1 MEPAGFIIHQSNRT
15 EALLAALAEVLARPP
30 ADPLQPEVIVVR
42 SLGMRTW
49 LAQQLARRLGVW
61 SLAWFP
67 FPRDLVDHLI
77 EGLLPECS
85 ERRCYA
91 PEALY
96 WAVRDDL
103 PALLDEPAFAALR
116 RYLSGPARE
125 RKAHQLAG
133 RVARLFD
140 GYFLYRPQ
148 MILAW
153 EAGEGDHWQARLF
166 RSLRLRLGPH
176 HPARVLDE
184 LRRALQRSAA
194 AAELPPRL
202 SVFGLSSLPPIYL
215 QLLAGLARRRAVHLY
230 LLNPSQAYW
239 SHIRSQRSIV
249 RAAERAGRSPEA
261 LAAELH
267 LEPGHPLLAA
277 WGQQGRELQLVIERE
292 IDYDDSDDRF
302 VDPLAAAGE
311 CLLTR
316 LQSDILHLRQRPG
329 PEAPAV
335 ELAPEDDSLEIHA
348 CHSPMREVE
357 TLADRLRLLF
367 EAEPDLQPHQVLVM
381 SPDIE
386 AYAPLLEAVFGGRDP
401 IPFSI
406 SDRRQRAESG
416 VVRAMLTILEG
427 VDGRLTASW
436 VLDLLAQ
443 TAVRERFG
451 LDERDVEQLGAWA
464 REAGVRW
471 GMDAAHRVR
480 LGQPDFDQSSWRFGL
495 DRLLLGCAMPA
506 DGRTLFG
513 GRLAAPQA
521 EGREAELLGRLAAF
535 CDLLFGELRALT
547 RPRPVTEWAERLE
560 RCAERLLAAGGEHHP
575 QHQLLRHALAE
586 LADAA
591 EAAGHAVPVAFESIR
606 LALADRLDER
616 VTHAGFL
623 SGGVTCCN
631 LQPMRSLPFA
641 VVCLLGMNDGAF
653 PRTERRPAFDLLA
666 QSPRPGDPSRRNEDR
681 TLFLEALLAA
691 RRHLIVTYTGRDAR
705 DDRPLPPSVLVADLL
720 DAAGQACGLDTEAA
734 ARELVCQQPLQPY
747 SPRLFDTA
755 DTRRLRPRGTAAV
768 WCAAAEAAAG
778 TRRPAPPFMSSR
790 LPAGPERDSAVQLE
804 DLIRFLRDPPAWLLS
819 RRLGLRIEPVPQAE
833 VERELLEA
841 EGLAGYQAAER
852 LLAALLEPEPAND
865 EELVA
870 RLQADNALPPG
881 AGGQAWL
888 HKLRRRV
895 APIAVAARRWTGAPP
910 LPPVS
915 FELPLA
921 GGRLVGTLEG
931 LRPEGRIVVTSGVV
945 GARRRLDAWVHH
957 LALVCAAPAGVAP
970 ISRLLGRASNGTAP
984 TARRWADVSAPAAE
998 LERLLALYRRGCC
1011 EPLAFFPKSALVL
1024 AEKLQGAD
1032 AADSA
1037 ARSSAVAAARRELF
1051 SDWGGFAEARTP
1063 AVRQVFGERDP
1074 LADEGTFIA
1083 LALAVWSP
1091 ELEAGQQEEPR

>member
-1 MEPAGFIIHQSNRT
+1 MEPAGFLIHQSNRT
-15 EALLAALAEVLARPP
+15 EQLLAALAEALARPP

-49 LAQQLARRLGVW
+49 LAQQLARRLGIW
-61 SLAWFP
+61 SLARFP

-77 EGLLPECS
+77 EALLPDCS
-85 ERRCYA
+85 DRRRYA

-96 WAVRDDL
+96 WAVRDGL
-103 PALLDEPAFAALR
+103 PELSDEPAFAPLR

-133 RVARLFD
+133 RVARLLD

-148 MILAW
+148 MVLAW
-153 EAGEGDHWQARLF
+153 EAGEADHWQARLF
-166 RSLRLRLGPH
+166 RTLRRRLGPN
-176 HPARVLDE
+176 HPARVLDR
-184 LRRALQRSAA
+184 LRRELHASDAA
-194 AAELPPRL
+194 PADLPPRL

-215 QLLAGLARRRAVHLY
+215 QLLAGLARQQEVHLY

-239 SHIRSQRSIV
+239 SHIRSQRTIV
-249 RAAERAGRSPEA
+249 RAAERAGQSPEA

-292 IDYDDSDDRF
+292 IDYADSDDRF
-302 VDPLAAAGE
+302 VDPLAAADDH
-311 CLLTR
+311 LLTR

-329 PEAPAV
+329 PEAPVV
-335 ELAPEDDSLEIHA
+335 ELAPDDDSIEIHV
-348 CHSPMREVE
+348 CHGPMREVE

-386 AYAPLLEAVFGGRDP
+386 AYAPLIEAVFGGRDP
-401 IPFSI
+401 IPFST

-443 TAVRERFG
+443 APVRERFG

-471 GMDAAHRVR
+471 GMDAEHRAR
-480 LGQPDFDQSSWRFGL
+480 SGQPASDQASWRFGL
-495 DRLLLGCAMPA
+495 DRLLLGCAVPTG
-506 DGRTLFG
+506 DRSLFG
-513 GRLAAPQA
+513 GRLAAA
-521 EGREAELLGRLAAF
+521 LVEGRQAELLGRLTAF
-535 CDLLFGELRALT
+535 CDLLFDELRALAQ
-547 RPRPVTEWAERLE
+547 PRPVAAWAERLE

-575 QHQLLRHALAE
+575 QHQLLRRALAE

-591 EAAGHAVPVAFESIR
+591 EAAGHAVPVDFESIR
-606 LALADRLDER
+606 LALVDRLDER

-631 LQPMRSLPFA
+631 LQPMRSLPFE

-653 PRTERRPAFDLLA
+653 PRTDRRPAFDLLA
-666 QSPRPGDPSRRNEDR
+666 QSPRPGDPSRRHEDR

-747 SPRLFDTA
+747 SPRL
-755 DTRRLRPRGTAAV
+755 
-768 WCAAAEAAAG
+768 
-778 TRRPAPPFMSSR
+778 
-790 LPAGPERDSAVQLE
+790 
-804 DLIRFLRDPPAWLLS
+804 
-819 RRLGLRIEPVPQAE
+819 
-833 VERELLEA
+833 
-841 EGLAGYQAAER
+841 
-852 LLAALLEPEPAND
+852 
-865 EELVA
+865 
-870 RLQADNALPPG
+870 
-881 AGGQAWL
+881 
-888 HKLRRRV
+888 
-895 APIAVAARRWTGAPP
+895 
-910 LPPVS
+910 
-915 FELPLA
+915 
-921 GGRLVGTLEG
+921 
-931 LRPEGRIVVTSGVV
+931 
-945 GARRRLDAWVHH
+945 
-957 LALVCAAPAGVAP
+957 
-970 ISRLLGRASNGTAP
+970 
-984 TARRWADVSAPAAE
+984 
-998 LERLLALYRRGCC
+998 
-1011 EPLAFFPKSALVL
+1011 
-1024 AEKLQGAD
+1024 
-1032 AADSA
+1032 
-1037 ARSSAVAAARRELF
+1037 
-1051 SDWGGFAEARTP
+1051 
-1063 AVRQVFGERDP
+1063 
-1074 LADEGTFIA
+1074 
-1083 LALAVWSP
+1083 
-1091 ELEAGQQEEPR
+1091 